1 MTGVPAQRQGLRARR
16 RRERSHAP
24 RIAAM
29 YADVLGAGPA
39 KSLADC
45 QTKTT
50 YSSRPV
56 AEGAATL
63 LTWVGKVRLEP
74 YHCCWCSEWHLRG
87 PRSA

>member
-1 MTGVPAQRQGLRARR
+1 MSDVPAQRHALRSRQRR
-16 RRERSHAP
+16 DHSQAP
-24 RIAAM
+24 RIAAR

-63 LTWVGKVRLEP
+63 LTWVGKIRLESYQCP
-74 YHCCWCSEWHLRG
+74 WCSEFHLRG
-87 PRSA
+87 PRGS